1 MQETFGRK
9 KKILNDPVYGFIN
22 INDELIFDIIEHPWF
37 QRLRR
42 IKQLGLTHLV
52 YPGALHTRF
61 HHSIGAMHLMQ
72 KALEILSSK
81 GHMFS
86 KDERLATLIAI
97 LLHDIGH
104 GPYSHSLEKKIV
116 EELSHEELT
125 LLFLERLKRQFGE
138 IFDLA
143 IKIFSGDCSKSFL
156 HQLVSSQLDTDRL
169 DFLKRDSYFTGVAE
183 GVINSDRIITM
194 MEVVSNNL
202 VIEAKGIYSIENF
215 IVARRLMYWQV
226 YLHKTVLSAE
236 QMLLQVIRRAKFL
249 FADGNDLFGTATLKL
264 FMKNRFTKNDFLSNP
279 LLLNSFG
286 TLDDFDVFTAIK
298 EWAKCD
304 DHVLSLL
311 CQSLVKRNLFRTE
324 IKNKPITEEEIEFRK
339 ESVISYYDLSPDEV
353 NYFVLSGSAQ
363 NSAYDHTHEG
373 INILFKDGQLL
384 DIAEVSDQLTTEV
397 LSKTVKKYFICYPK
411 APFDTN

>member
-215 IVARRLMYWQV
+215 IVGLCAAV
-226 YLHKTVLSAE
+226 YGY
-236 QMLLQVIRRAKFL
+236 KFPDSGVVANL
-249 FADGNDLFGTATLKL
+249 YDCIFTSKFQILRYCRDYCSRKYPAVFSNTGAIHNSYIAT
-264 FMKNRFTKNDFLSNP
+264 NP
-279 LLLNSFG
+279 CAFINF
-286 TLDDFDVFTAIK
+286 
-298 EWAKCD
+298 
-304 DHVLSLL
+304 
-311 CQSLVKRNLFRTE
+311 
-324 IKNKPITEEEIEFRK
+324 
-339 ESVISYYDLSPDEV
+339 
-353 NYFVLSGSAQ
+353 
-363 NSAYDHTHEG
+363 
-373 INILFKDGQLL
+373 NILFNVHERFYYHVFGNFCLWMN
-384 DIAEVSDQLTTEV
+384 IS
-397 LSKTVKKYFICYPK
+397 
-411 APFDTN
+411 

>member
-143 IKIFSGDCSKSFL
+143 IIFL
-156 HQLVSSQLDTDRL
+156 N
-169 DFLKRDSYFTGVAE
+169 AI
-183 GVINSDRIITM
+183 VILP
-194 MEVVSNNL
+194 E
-202 VIEAKGIYSIENF
+202 
-215 IVARRLMYWQV
+215 
-226 YLHKTVLSAE
+226 
-236 QMLLQVIRRAKFL
+236 
-249 FADGNDLFGTATLKL
+249 
-264 FMKNRFTKNDFLSNP
+264 
-279 LLLNSFG
+279 
-286 TLDDFDVFTAIK
+286 
-298 EWAKCD
+298 
-304 DHVLSLL
+304 
-311 CQSLVKRNLFRTE
+311 
-324 IKNKPITEEEIEFRK
+324 
-339 ESVISYYDLSPDEV
+339 
-353 NYFVLSGSAQ
+353 
-363 NSAYDHTHEG
+363 
-373 INILFKDGQLL
+373 
-384 DIAEVSDQLTTEV
+384 
-397 LSKTVKKYFICYPK
+397 
-411 APFDTN
+411 